1 VGVETGIPSLIAFL
15 VFWMAVL
22 VGPSQRRDV
31 TATAL
36 RLGILAI
43 LIHGLVD
50 GNLTV
55 IPSNAFLAYAMAGA
69 LHVRIDEDEERRD
82 VALETEDEAA
92 EA

>member
-1 VGVETGIPSLIAFL
+1 VGVETGIQSLIAFL
-15 VFWMAVL
+15 VFWMAIL

-43 LIHGLVD
+43 LTHGLVD
-50 GNLTV
+50 RNLTV

-69 LHVRIDEDEERRD
+69 LHVSIDEDEQPRD
-82 VALETEDEAA
+82 TALETEDESA